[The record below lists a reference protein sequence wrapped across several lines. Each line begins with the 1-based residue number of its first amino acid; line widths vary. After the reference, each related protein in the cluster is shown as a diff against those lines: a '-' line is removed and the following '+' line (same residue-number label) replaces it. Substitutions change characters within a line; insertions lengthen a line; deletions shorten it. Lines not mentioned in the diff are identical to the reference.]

1 MGVAIG
7 IYEPRVRPP
16 AQPKTRR
23 MTVDESSFQDKM
35 NQILDR
41 IRELPST
48 QASEAADGA
57 ETRRARVQTSVTE
70 LQDAL
75 DYLRLSVK
83 YLVFDLEATRRENAY
98 LRRMI
103 EQSNRERNQK
113 PDESQDEER
122 PEFGSNGWE

>member
-1 MGVAIG
+1 M
-7 IYEPRVRPP
+7 
-16 AQPKTRR
+16 
-23 MTVDESSFQDKM
+23 DESSFQDKM

-75 DYLRLSVK
+75 DYLRLSIK

-113 PDESQDEER
+113 PDEPQDEER

>member
-1 MGVAIG
+1 
-7 IYEPRVRPP
+7 
-16 AQPKTRR
+16 

-75 DYLRLSVK
+75 DFLRLSVK